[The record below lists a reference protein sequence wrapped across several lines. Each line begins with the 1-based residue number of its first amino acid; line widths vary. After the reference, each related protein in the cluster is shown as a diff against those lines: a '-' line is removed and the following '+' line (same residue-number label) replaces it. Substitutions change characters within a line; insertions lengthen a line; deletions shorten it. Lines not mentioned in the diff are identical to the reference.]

1 MTKLTICSLN
11 DAVDD
16 QGRRTQGFSVCD
28 EQGRTGWLR
37 PGLRLRLAEVR
48 LDLKPGD
55 VVLAGDFI
63 AGGDQWPALVADSIQ
78 KVASRN

>member
-1 MTKLTICSLN
+1 
-11 DAVDD
+11 
-16 QGRRTQGFSVCD
+16 
-28 EQGRTGWLR
+28 
-37 PGLRLRLAEVR
+37 LRLAEVR